1 MTGSLAMQI
10 QAEKNK
16 YLVLMIITDG
26 VIHDMDETIK
36 LIVRGADLPLSII
49 IVGVGNEDFTKMEV
63 GKRTGS
69 ERQILDG
76 DEHRLEYDGK
86 KASRDI
92 VQFVALNEME
102 NQSPEAIAKAVL
114 EEIPTQVTEYMEKN
128 GITVETVAGGVV
140 MLV

>member
-1 MTGSLAMQI
+1 MQI
-10 QAEKNK
+10 KAEKNK

-49 IVGVGNEDFTKMEV
+49 IVGVGNEDFSKMEV
-63 GKRTGS
+63 GKRLGN

-76 DEHRLEYDGK
+76 DELRLEYDGK

-128 GITVETVAGGVV
+128 GITVETVAGGVAL
-140 MLV
+140 LV

>member
-1 MTGSLAMQI
+1 MQI

-63 GKRTGS
+63 G
-69 ERQILDG
+69 
-76 DEHRLEYDGK
+76 
-86 KASRDI
+86 
-92 VQFVALNEME
+92 
-102 NQSPEAIAKAVL
+102 EA
-114 EEIPTQVTEYMEKN
+114 N
-128 GITVETVAGGVV
+128 GE
-140 MLV
+140 